1 MTKRV
6 YLLYPSRIV
15 EPSLVHLCDPQ
26 SVSVGAKTRSPS
38 RERGDGRASPSTW
51 RDIRTGTGM
60 CWGLRNSNLSDVCGR
75 CFPERRYNPHLLLR
89 EGGFCAPA
97 CIRDVRG
104 TKRERGHCPCVRTWW
119 IRLRRGFALVWS
131 WSSDGAAKNHHE
143 NGSRISSG
151 VLGSAE
157 DRPGLPAAPSS
168 MDSTSICW
176 IPFMCQIPSGHW
188 WHTVNKTKSLSLFYF
203 SQIDSSAVCVTSLSL
218 RGCLSSASPYWLS
231 PGHKPSKVR
240 SYKPIHFCWPHQWW
254 PSTVL
259 YTSSPAKL
267 PMYLT

>member
-1 MTKRV
+1 M
-6 YLLYPSRIV
+6 
-15 EPSLVHLCDPQ
+15 
-26 SVSVGAKTRSPS
+26 RSPS
-38 RERGDGRASPSTW
+38 RERGDGRANPSTW
-51 RDIRTGTGM
+51 RDIRTGTRIS
-60 CWGLRNSNLSDVCGR
+60 WGLRNNNLSDVCGR

-104 TKRERGHCPCVRTWW
+104 TKRERGHCPHVHTW

-151 VLGSAE
+151 MLGSAE
-157 DRPGLPAAPSS
+157 EGPGLPAALSS
-168 MDSTSICW
+168 MDFTTICW
-176 IPFMCQIPSGHW
+176 IPFMCQILSGHW
-188 WHTVNKTKSLSLFYF
+188 WHRVNKTKSLSLFYF

-218 RGCLSSASPYWLS
+218 RGCLSSTSPYWLS
-231 PGHKPSKVR
+231 PRHKPSRVR
-240 SYKPIHFCWPHQWW
+240 SYKPDTLLLASSVMTIYC
-254 PSTVL
+254 L
-259 YTSSPAKL
+259 YNSYPAKL